1 LNRYASRKIK
11 RNYFLNYTKLS
22 QKSLNKFLLKNKSKT
37 LIRKYYFLLSKN
49 QNNTL
54 NKENYFLNYVN
65 LAKCNSSVNTYK
77 KISKSNIYESALKKN
92 TFFSTRR
99 YNNKTFLLQD
109 NKVLGEKRLAFIH
122 AFYLKKTR
130 IPRRKKN
137 FINKLRSLHKLFLL
151 SNMYNLKNNV
161 VFSESSFL
169 ARKRQFLL
177 KNLHKILKNKSHFL
191 RKMNYLSKKGL
202 RILKKARKN
211 KNFLFR
217 ILK

>member
-1 LNRYASRKIK
+1 M
-11 RNYFLNYTKLS
+11 
-22 QKSLNKFLLKNKSKT
+22 KFLLKNKSLKNQSKT

-54 NKENYFLNYVN
+54 NKANYFLNYVN

-77 KISKSNIYESALKKN
+77 KISKSNIYESALKKK

-151 SNMYNLKNNV
+151 SNMYNLAPKNNV

-177 KNLHKILKNKSHFL
+177 KNLHKILKNKSHYL